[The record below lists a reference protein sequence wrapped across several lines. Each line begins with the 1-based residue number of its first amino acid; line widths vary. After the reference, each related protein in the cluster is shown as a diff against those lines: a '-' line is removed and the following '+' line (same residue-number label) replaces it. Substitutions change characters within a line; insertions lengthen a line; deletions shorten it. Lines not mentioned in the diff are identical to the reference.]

1 MEICGTNY
9 IPHLG
14 MEKVGVAQ
22 SVGHLTSVCHTNGIL
37 RHECHRIFIIYC
49 ILVYTPFG
57 NGGRGCSVCLSFDI
71 RLSHQWNFAARMS
84 QNFHHILY
92 ISDYNVSPMEIC
104 GKNYIPHLRMEKVRV
119 ARSVCC
125 SMSVCHTNG
134 ILRHKCHRIFIIYCI
149 LVTTMSHQW
158 KSVARMSQNFR
169 HYSIPHMGME
179 KGRVTPSVLW
189 SMSVSHTNRNLRH
202 KCHRIFIIYCILVT
216 TMSHQYIPHLG
227 KTTMSSPDAGFLQP
241 LKSQVMG
248 ATGQHQCGIQI

>member
-1 MEICGTNY
+1 MEKVGVAQSVCHLMSVCHTNGILRHECHRIFIIYCILVTTMSHQWKSAYNVSPMEICGTNY

-104 GKNYIPHLRMEKVRV
+104 VCGKNYIPHLRMEKVRV

-189 SMSVSHTNRNLRH
+189 
-202 KCHRIFIIYCILVT
+202 
-216 TMSHQYIPHLG
+216 TM
-227 KTTMSSPDAGFLQP
+227 
-241 LKSQVMG
+241 
-248 ATGQHQCGIQI
+248 